1 MTPDNGAASAKITLV
16 DLTTGS
22 PLTPPE
28 ARRVA
33 SALEAN
39 IARALKGKHE
49 IVELSLAALAAR
61 GHLLL
66 DHVPGVGK
74 TTLAQALPRSLDL
87 SFPRVQS
94 TSDLP
99 PGDITRVSIY
109 DHARTTSV
117 FQP

>member
-39 IARALKGKHE
+39 IARALKGKQE
-49 IVELSLAALAAR
+49 IVELSLAVVSAA
-61 GHLLL
+61 
-66 DHVPGVGK
+66 
-74 TTLAQALPRSLDL
+74 TAWS
-87 SFPRVQS
+87 S
-94 TSDLP
+94 
-99 PGDITRVSIY
+99 
-109 DHARTTSV
+109 
-117 FQP
+117 FQPLASRTQVSSWRMPALDFV